1 MIMAGICAGGGAC
14 PHAIVMEAFRAS
26 SVHSP
31 GQAAHVREKL
41 SEMLNFCFDQ
51 LNLLLFFG

>member
-1 MIMAGICAGGGAC
+1 MAGIGAGGGAC

-31 GQAAHVREKL
+31 VQAAHVREKL

>member
-1 MIMAGICAGGGAC
+1 MAGIGAGGGAC

-26 SVHSP
+26 SVPSHSP